1 MFLRLLSV
9 VLLFSPINLLADD
22 WTEYSSLLP
31 KGTQVSYLVVNPENN
46 HVITQSQQTILRT
59 PASIQK
65 LLTATAAT
73 LYLGKNF
80 HYRTFIEGQ
89 KDKIKRNHY
98 NGDLHFHFV
107 GDPTLLRA
115 DIRHMLA
122 DLKGLGI
129 KKIKG
134 DLLIN
139 QSHFSG
145 YQWSDGQPWNDLGV
159 CYTSPANAIIVNKNC
174 VQGNLS
180 VSRDDPTKARL
191 FIPDYEPIS
200 LSSDVSVVTK
210 AQREEQFCELEVT
223 RDSHNRYHLW
233 GCMVPRK
240 RAFPLAF
247 SVNDPFSYAQKIIAS
262 ELSTLGIKLTGKIL
276 LDPDTQDRLVTPNK
290 ILVKHDSQSLGE
302 LLQLM
307 MKKSNNLIA
316 DSLFKTIGGAYF
328 HQPGNFRNGALAIKE
343 ILKAQ
348 SIDLENAYIADG
360 SGLSRHNLMST
371 ELFMAVLNFVY
382 KNDKQLNLLS
392 TFPISGIDGT
402 LKNYQGLRQVGLK
415 GKVIAKTG
423 SMKGV
428 SNLLGLI
435 KTPKGDRLFVI
446 MLNGYNLAE
455 FVNQN
460 NQQTKNKYSFLSA
473 FIKQVISS
481 PG

>member
-9 VLLFSPINLLADD
+9 VLLFSSAHLLADD
-22 WTEYSSLLP
+22 WTEASSLLP
-31 KGTQVSYLVVNPENN
+31 KGTQLSYLVVNPDNN
-46 HVITQSQQTILRT
+46 HVIAQSHQTTLRT

-73 LYLGKNF
+73 LYLGKDF
-80 HYRTFIEGQ
+80 RYRTIIEGQ
-89 KDKIKRNHY
+89 KEKIKQHQY
-98 NGDLHFHFV
+98 NGDLYFHFV
-107 GDPTLLRA
+107 GDPTLLRS
-115 DIRHMLA
+115 DIHAMLME
-122 DLKGLGI
+122 LKSLGI
-129 KKIKG
+129 QQITG
-134 DLLIN
+134 RVFIN
-139 QSHFSG
+139 QSHFNG

-180 VSRDDPTKARL
+180 VSTEDPHKARL

-210 AQREEQFCELEVT
+210 AQRDEQFCALEVT
-223 RDSHNRYHLW
+223 RGSHNQYHLW
-233 GCMVPRK
+233 GCMVPRD

-247 SVNDPFSYAQKIIAS
+247 SVNDPFSYVKSIITS
-262 ELSTLGIKLTGKIL
+262 ELSSLGIKVTGKVL
-276 LDPDTQDRLVTPNK
+276 LDPDTQVRTIPTNE
-290 ILVKHDSQSLGE
+290 ILVKHDSRPLNE

-316 DSLFKTIGGAYF
+316 DSLFKTVGGAYF
-328 HQPGNFRNGALAIKE
+328 HQAGNFRNGSLAIKQ

-348 SIDLENAYIADG
+348 HIDLENAYIADG
-360 SGLSRHNLMST
+360 SGLSRHNLMSA
-371 ELFMAVLNFVY
+371 ELFMSVLNFVY

-392 TFPISGIDGT
+392 TLPISGIDGT
-402 LKNYQGLRQVGLK
+402 LKNYRGLRKADLK

-428 SNLLGLI
+428 SNLLGLV

-446 MLNGYNLAE
+446 MLNGYNLE
-455 FVNQN
+455 GLVKENGEP
-460 NQQTKNKYSFLSA
+460 KNKYAFLTR
-473 FIKQVISS
+473 FIKQVISES
-481 PG
+481 K

>member
-9 VLLFSPINLLADD
+9 VLLFCPINLLADE
-22 WTEYSSLLP
+22 WTEFSSLLP

-80 HYRTFIEGQ
+80 HYRTIIEGQ
-89 KDKIKRNHY
+89 KEKIKQNKY
-98 NGDLHFHFV
+98 KGDLHFHFV

-115 DIRHMLA
+115 DIRNMLTN
-122 DLKGLGI
+122 LKGLGI
-129 KKIKG
+129 RTIDG

-159 CYTSPANAIIVNKNC
+159 CYTSPANAIIINKNC
-174 VQGNLS
+174 VRGNLS
-180 VSRDDPTKARL
+180 VSTEDATKARL

-200 LSSDVSVVTK
+200 LSSDVSVVTA
-210 AQREEQFCELEVT
+210 AQRKEQFCALEVT
-223 RDSHNRYHLW
+223 RDSHNQYHLL
-233 GCMVPRK
+233 GCIVPRE

-247 SVNDPFSYAQKIIAS
+247 SVNDPFSYAQKIILA
-262 ELSTLGIKLTGKIL
+262 ELSSLGIKLTGNVL
-276 LDPDTQDRLVTPNK
+276 LDPDMQVRTIAAKQ
-290 ILVKHDSQSLGE
+290 ILVKHDSLPLSE
-302 LLQLM
+302 LVKLM

-316 DSLFKTIGGAYF
+316 DSLFKTVGGAYF
-328 HQPGNFRNGALAIKE
+328 KQAGNFRNGSLAIKK

-348 SIDLENAYIADG
+348 KIDLENAYIADG
-360 SGLSRHNLMST
+360 SGLSRHNLMSA
-371 ELFMAVLNFVY
+371 ELFMSVLNFVY

-392 TFPISGIDGT
+392 TLPISGIDGT
-402 LKNYQGLRQVGLK
+402 LKNYRGLRKGELK

-423 SMKGV
+423 SVKGV
-428 SNLLGLI
+428 SNLLGFI
-435 KTPKGDRLFVI
+435 KTAKGDRLFVI
-446 MLNGYNLAE
+446 MLNGYNLDGL
-455 FVNQN
+455 VRHN
-460 NQQTKNKYSFLSA
+460 NQPKNKASFLSA

-481 PG
+481 AK